1 MNLKRITPVL
11 LAASVFLSG
20 AAGTFLGSMTP
31 ASALTSVDELTD
43 VNRNHWA
50 FEALRDLVEKYDVI
64 EGYPDHTFRGDRAPT
79 RWEMAAALN
88 ALVKTI
94 GRDLARLGA
103 EKADKR
109 DLQTLARLQE
119 EFRNELNALNARV
132 KALENRAAAIE
143 AKNDEQDNRLT
154 LLEKTQIHGDFSMGF
169 LSDISSQG
177 VSSSRRAVA
186 GATGGA
192 FGLNPR
198 GRSGRDG
205 ILDGMS
211 AIGRLRLALDIPVKE
226 ESEDSKIGRGDLY
239 ARLVAAFGR
248 VAPSGGTSNNVG
260 PNGPF
265 SGYSRIASDAS
276 GGNTGLLTS
285 NAQITA
291 ASGGNTRSDMYVESV
306 YYKQNFKSGIP
317 VLTDWMGIMPDK
329 DGWETTGDLYVGVV
343 PWRFLFDKSPYRG
356 NELTQFQNTAL
367 VNIPGIAINLNNPT
381 VAWQTHQGLGDSANL
396 DLTTA
401 LSSPN
406 VSDTMDG
413 LNLTYEARL
422 NFVSD
427 FLGEDYAKPGSLYA
441 GGYHMFQAGNTL
453 GITNLTNR
461 SGPLAVANG
470 SAASAR
476 NSTSG
481 DTLNSFYVGWNQEWY
496 KGIGTFVN
504 YALTNRGSGNFF
516 GNSMLVNGTGAA
528 VAGAAGVGV
537 GIKQALSAGLHLP
550 VSALAPGW
558 RDDDVIGI
566 GYAMMD
572 LHEQGIAGQGGF
584 TGVAGVNQVRQQGLS
599 ESMEHVLEAYYKY
612 QFTDSITIVPSA
624 QFIFNRLGLSANDFT
639 TVLGVRTNFLF

>member
-169 LSDISSQG
+169 ISDMSSQG
-177 VSSSRRAVA
+177 VNSNGFGGLQR
-186 GATGGA
+186 ATGGT
-192 FGLNPR
+192 R
-198 GRSGRDG
+198 GGNNG

-248 VAPSGGTSNNVG
+248 VAPSGGAQNNVG

-276 GGNTGLLTS
+276 AGNDGILTS
-285 NAQITA
+285 NFGGLGT
-291 ASGGNTRSDMYVESV
+291 GGNTRSDLYVESA

-381 VAWQTHQGLGDSANL
+381 IAWQTHQGLGDSANL

-401 LSSPN
+401 LSSSN

-413 LNLTYEARL
+413 LALTYEGRL
-422 NFVSD
+422 NFVTD

-453 GITNLTNR
+453 GATPLTNR
-461 SGPLAVANG
+461 SGPLALANG
-470 SAASAR
+470 AVASAR
-476 NSTSG
+476 NATEG

-504 YALTNRGSGNFF
+504 YMMANSGSGNFY
-516 GNSMLVNGTGAA
+516 GNSLLVNGTGAN
-528 VAGAAGVGV
+528 VAGVAGVGV
-537 GIKQALSAGLHLP
+537 GIKQALTAGLHLP

-572 LHEQGIAGQGGF
+572 LHEQGLSGSGTF
-584 TGVAGVNQVRQQGLS
+584 TGVAGINQVRQQGLS